1 MDHPSE
7 ERFVELLYGEA
18 GEADEK
24 ALRAH
29 LEGCTECRERFES
42 WRGVMAGLDEWPLEA
57 PAPST
62 APSPTPPR
70 RIRGGLVWRA
80 AAAAVLLAAGF
91 WLGLAGRGGVDEAAL
106 EARLASKLEA
116 RIWDELLTHVAA
128 DFDESTARLVS
139 VVSGEIARLD
149 SRQATA
155 NAALVELAQAYRLQ
169 ERNNARIATTLLEEF
184 EARREADRVWLS
196 DSMNLLAASAAEGI
210 VSNRI
215 DIAYLASF
223 LDAKS
228 EIIESGSSR
237 EGERS
242 IQ

>member
-7 ERFVELLYGEA
+7 ERLVELLYGEA
-18 GEADEK
+18 GEGDEK

-29 LEGCTECRERFES
+29 LAECATCRERFES

-57 PAPST
+57 PAP
-62 APSPTPPR
+62 PR
-70 RIRGGLVWRA
+70 RIRRGLVWRV

-91 WLGLAGRGGVDEAAL
+91 WLGVAGRGGVDEAAL

-116 RIWDELLTHVAA
+116 RISDELLTRVAA
-128 DFDESTARLVS
+128 DFNESTARLVS
-139 VVSGEIARLD
+139 AVSGEIARLD

-155 NAALVELAQAYRLQ
+155 NAALVELARAYQAQ
-169 ERNNARIATTLLEEF
+169 ERNNARIATAILEEF

-210 VSNRI
+210 VSNRS

-223 LDAKS
+223 MDARS
-228 EIIESGSSR
+228 EIIESGNAR

>member
-7 ERFVELLYGEA
+7 ERLVELLYGEA
-18 GEADEK
+18 GEGDEK

-29 LEGCTECRERFES
+29 LAECATCRERFES
-42 WRGVMAGLDEWPLEA
+42 WRGVMAGLDEWPLDV
-57 PAPST
+57 PAPT
-62 APSPTPPR
+62 PSPSR
-70 RIRGGLVWRA
+70 RIRSGLIWRV

-91 WLGLAGRGGVDEAAL
+91 WLGVAGRGGVDEAAL

-116 RIWDELLTHVAA
+116 SISGELLTRVAA
-128 DFDESTARLVS
+128 DFNESTARLVS

-155 NAALVELAQAYRLQ
+155 NAALVELARAYQAQ
-169 ERNNARIATTLLEEF
+169 ERNNARIATAILEEF

-196 DSMNLLAASAAEGI
+196 DSMSLLAASAAEGI
-210 VSNRI
+210 VSNRN

-223 LDAKS
+223 MDARS